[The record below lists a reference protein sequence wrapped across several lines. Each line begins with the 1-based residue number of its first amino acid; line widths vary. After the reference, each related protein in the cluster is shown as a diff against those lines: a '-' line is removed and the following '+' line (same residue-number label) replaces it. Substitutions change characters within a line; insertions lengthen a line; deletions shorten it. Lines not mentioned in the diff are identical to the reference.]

1 MLDQLKPGKKETS
14 VKKYDSGGQDTYND
28 FSEGRKV
35 DGTVQS
41 RISKKIKKSIRLK
54 GEPTIHQIKV
64 GLNLQDREDLNNRNK
79 EVMERIQKTKYI
91 HPDTLE
97 PKEEQKRLKSEVNN
111 EVRSV
116 GNAKSKFIEENK
128 NQFMNVSSLNLR
140 RAEQIR

>member
-1 MLDQLKPGKKETS
+1 M
-14 VKKYDSGGQDTYND
+14 
-28 FSEGRKV
+28 
-35 DGTVQS
+35 QS
-41 RISKKIKKSIRLK
+41 RISNKIKKSIRLK

>member
-1 MLDQLKPGKKETS
+1 M
-14 VKKYDSGGQDTYND
+14 KKYDNGGQDTYND
-28 FSEGRKV
+28 YSEVRKG

-41 RISKKIKKSIRLK
+41 RISKKIKKSIGLK
-54 GEPTIHQIKV
+54 GEPTIHQMKV

-116 GNAKSKFIEENK
+116 GNAKSRFIEENK

-140 RAEQIR
+140 RAE